1 MRASSG
7 RDVRAGVLEGRC
19 QLDKC
24 NIVSSVAMK
33 QGCLDWCADV
43 SGGVGGQSDCS
54 GEVAFVSIGVLS
66 NSPCSK
72 NPVGFSAVIWVL
84 SGRHFAAKLPEK
96 SGRDDRIGGHE
107 CCNGAPP

>member
-7 RDVRAGVLEGRC
+7 WAVRAGVLEGRC

-24 NIVSSVAMK
+24 NVVSSIAMK

-66 NSPCSK
+66 NSPCSEH
-72 NPVGFSAVIWVL
+72 PVGFSDVVGVL
-84 SGRHFAAKLPEK
+84 SRRDFASELPEK
-96 SGRDDRIGGHE
+96 SGRGDRVGS
-107 CCNGAPP
+107 CQSSNGTPP